1 MRRLT
6 LPLLLAAS
14 ALPPAAAVSA
24 AEVQVT
30 TAEPIVEL
38 TVSESVEAEPDL
50 VTIGAGVTS
59 EAPTAVE
66 AMRVNARAMD
76 AVVQRLRQLGI
87 PERDIQT
94 TGISLGA
101 RYDYNQPAGGAPLFV
116 GYQASNRV
124 SVRLREVARTGP
136 VLDTLVAAGAT
147 DLSGPDFGVA
157 DERAARAQARA
168 AAMAAAREQALA
180 YARMAGFADIRLLRI
195 EEGPA
200 AGPPRPMMREAAQTA
215 SDAATPVQPGRV
227 EIGVTLS
234 ATYALVP

>member
-6 LPLLLAAS
+6 LPLVLAAS
-14 ALPPAAAVSA
+14 ILPTAAVSA
-24 AEVQVT
+24 AQVQVT
-30 TAEPIVEL
+30 TSEPIVEL
-38 TVSESVEAEPDL
+38 TVTESVEAEPDL

-76 AVVQRLRQLGI
+76 AVVQRLRQIGV
-87 PERDIQT
+87 PARDIQT
-94 TGISLGA
+94 SGISLGA
-101 RYDYNQPAGGAPLFV
+101 RYDYNRPDGGAPLFA

-124 SVRLREVARTGP
+124 SVRLREVARTGA

-147 DLSGPDFGVA
+147 DLSGPGFGVA
-157 DERAARAQARA
+157 DERAARSQARGA
-168 AAMAAAREQALA
+168 AVAALREQALA
-180 YARMAGFADIRLLRI
+180 YARMAGFSDIRLLRL

-200 AGPPRPMMREAAQTA
+200 AGPPRPMMREAAQAA
-215 SDAATPVQPGRV
+215 SDVATPVQPGVV